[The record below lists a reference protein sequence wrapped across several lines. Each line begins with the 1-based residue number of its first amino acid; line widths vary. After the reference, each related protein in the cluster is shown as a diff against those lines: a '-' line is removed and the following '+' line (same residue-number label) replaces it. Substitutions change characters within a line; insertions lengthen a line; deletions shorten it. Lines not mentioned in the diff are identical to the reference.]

1 LHTVNVTMAR
11 PVRIL
16 VTLATPYSNEK
27 VISKYM
33 PDISHTCPAKLRDAW

>member
-1 LHTVNVTMAR
+1 MYATIAT

-16 VTLATPYSNEK
+16 VTLATPYSNAK

-33 PDISHTCPAKLRDAW
+33 PDISHTCPAKLKEAW